1 MFNGQNRMQDFET
14 MVERHQHRI
23 YGFALALT
31 GNHHD
36 AEDVAQ
42 EAFIRAHKALDGYS
56 DERREELKESA
67 WLHKI
72 ALNVVRNR
80 KRSERITIPLD
91 AIAEPPAD
99 GLSPERTAELRQ
111 ALTRLPQRYREAVV
125 LRHVQGLPYE
135 EISRLLEVPEGTLKS
150 DVHRALKL
158 LKEEL
163 HGADC

>member
-1 MFNGQNRMQDFET
+1 MQDFQE
-14 MVERHQHRI
+14 MVEEHQHRI

-42 EAFIRAHKALDGYS
+42 EAFIRAHRALGTYS
-56 DERREELKESA
+56 EARRRELKESA

-72 ALNVVRNR
+72 ALNVFRNR
-80 KRSERITIPLD
+80 RRAEKVTVPID

-99 GLSPERTAELRQ
+99 GLSPERTSELRE
-111 ALTRLPQRYREAVV
+111 ALTRLPRRYREAVV

-135 EISRLLEVPEGTLKS
+135 EISRLMEVPEGTLKS